1 VSLINRF
8 RSNKTK
14 SASVAKDRL
23 KIIVA
28 HERKQ
33 RSQPKYLPAMQQ
45 ELIEVIK
52 KYIAIDEDQV
62 HVSLQNTNN
71 CSVFELNVT
80 LPS

>member
-1 VSLINRF
+1 MSLINRF
-8 RSNKTK
+8 RSSKPR

-23 KIIVA
+23 KIMIE
-28 HERKQ
+28 HERKE
-33 RSQPKYLPAMQQ
+33 RNQPAYLPAMQQ
-45 ELIEVIK
+45 ELIQVIK
-52 KYIAIDEDQV
+52 KYIAIDDDQV